1 MAEKLAFTRDFVTW
15 RPWVETVDEVGP
27 TEEQAAL
34 VQKVAPN
41 PKNRLYYATLA
52 HDVPALRERTRLFNE
67 IMAGR
72 GGAERAHRELAAVAT
87 SRINGCVFCASVHA
101 RMFAAFTKNKQRD
114 LIRRILDEGIDT
126 ELPPLE
132 RAIVDLSAK
141 VTGDPESLSA
151 ADLAPLRAQGL
162 DDLTILDVINYA
174 AFFANANRL
183 MLTLGEPKPPQART
197 PTER

>member
-101 RMFAAFTKNKQRD
+101 RAHANFTKDAGVVDR
-114 LIRRILDEGIDT
+114 LLEEGVEADQ
-126 ELPPLE
+126 PALE
-132 RAIVDLSAK
+132 RAIIDYSAK
-141 VTGDPESLSA
+141 LTRDPAGLTA
-151 ADLAPLRAQGL
+151 ADLQPLRDAGLTDAQ
-162 DDLTILDVINYA
+162 ILDINNA
-174 AFFANANRL
+174 AAVFAWANRL
-183 MLTLGEPKPPQART
+183 MQTIGETAPPE
-197 PTER
+197 TE

>member
-101 RMFAAFTKNKQRD
+101 RAHANFTKDATVVDR
-114 LIRRILDEGIDT
+114 LLEEGVEADQ
-126 ELPPLE
+126 PALE
-132 RAIVDLSAK
+132 RAIIDYSAK
-141 VTGDPESLSA
+141 LTRDPAGLTA
-151 ADLAPLRAQGL
+151 ADLQPLRDAGLTDAQ
-162 DDLTILDVINYA
+162 ILDINNA
-174 AFFANANRL
+174 AAVFAWANRL
-183 MLTLGEPKPPQART
+183 MQTIGETAPPE
-197 PTER
+197 TE

>member
-15 RPWVETVDEVGP
+15 QPWVETVDEVGP

-52 HDVPALRERTRLFNE
+52 HDVPALRERTLLFNE

-72 GGAERAHRELAAVAT
+72 GGAPRAYRELAAVAT

-101 RMFAAFTKNKQRD
+101 RAHAQMTKDAALVDR
-114 LIRRILDEGIDT
+114 LLDEGVGADQ
-126 ELPPLE
+126 PAVE
-132 RAIVDLSAK
+132 RAIIDYSVKL
-141 VTGDPESLSA
+141 TRDPASLTA
-151 ADLAPLRAQGL
+151 ADLKPLRDAGLADAQ
-162 DDLTILDVINYA
+162 ILDINNA
-174 AFFANANRL
+174 AAVFAWANRL
-183 MLTLGEPKPPQART
+183 MQTIGESVAPIA
-197 PTER
+197 E